1 MYGEKLPQMK
11 YSSPS
16 SVFLLFYAY
25 LCPFI
30 NYCRMMKRKIL
41 TFVLALLIIPL
52 GMAAQKKSK
61 KVEVPQ
67 LLNYPSA
74 DWGEYRMH
82 GGELVIKGN
91 VIVDDPAELKKL
103 NNNTDVIIRDYI
115 VRKEQTIPIK
125 FEDDGTFSLNLRVPY
140 PMFVLVY
147 PMAAVYAC
155 PGDTVELTFD
165 ATKPMEK
172 PGDNVTLSGRGVSAE
187 ASKLFFPV
195 MYKYLMPLQSETHVA
210 HPDSLLNW
218 RDAQVKKLDDLVRQ
232 MNAGLP
238 ELEGCSPRT
247 SDILRTYLLSEYLYE
262 ICHRYYLFM
271 DFVKENESVYN
282 IDKEAYWLQYFSF
295 VAPREKYLLD
305 NPLLMVAADEMFF
318 NRMEYTLMEPVDQS
332 SFKGSTYPI
341 DYYPATAEIC
351 ARDSIIS
358 LREARGQA
366 MNKLYEKLNLSPTNF
381 CAQVCMVRDLF
392 YKLEW
397 GTNYDAAAE
406 EVASTLPYITNPELM
421 RCAVLQYREFVKV
434 KESEK
439 QFVDANSLRPSTD
452 LEGMSDGEKILRKLI
467 EPYQGKIIY
476 LDVWGTWCAPCR
488 ENLKDSWRVR
498 EALKDYD
505 IVYLFLANNSSD
517 EAWKSVISEYNLTGP
532 NCVHY
537 NLPEDQQSAI
547 ERYIGVNGYPTYKL
561 IDKQGV
567 IHPLY
572 WKHSDDMNSLIET
585 IDKMNK
591 KED

>member
-1 MYGEKLPQMK
+1 MYKNIIFAL
-11 YSSPS
+11 
-16 SVFLLFYAY
+16 
-25 LCPFI
+25 
-30 NYCRMMKRKIL
+30 
-41 TFVLALLIIPL
+41 VLAMLFAPL
-52 GMAAQKKSK
+52 DMEAKTKKKEK
-61 KVEVPQ
+61 KEEVPQ

-82 GGELVIKGN
+82 GGEVVIKGN
-91 VIVDDPAELKKL
+91 VIVDDPAQLKKL

-115 VRKEQTIPIK
+115 VRKEETIPIK
-125 FEDDGTFSLNLRVPY
+125 FEEDGTFSLNLHVPY

-147 PMAAVYAC
+147 PMAGVYAC

-165 ATKPMEK
+165 AMKPMQK
-172 PGDNVTLSGRGVSAE
+172 MGDNVTLSGKGVSAE

-210 HPDSLLNW
+210 HPDSLLKW
-218 RDAQVKKLDDLVRQ
+218 RDVQVARLDDLVRQ
-232 MNAGLP
+232 MNDGLP
-238 ELEGCSPRT
+238 ELVGCSPRT
-247 SDILRTYLLSEYLYE
+247 SDVLRTFLVSQYLYA
-262 ICHRYYLFM
+262 ICDRYYMFK
-271 DFVKENESVYN
+271 DFLEENDSVYD
-282 IDKEAYWLQYFSF
+282 IDKEAYWQQYFSF
-295 VAPREKYLLD
+295 LAPREKYLLD
-305 NPLLMVAADEMFF
+305 NPLLMVAGDEIFF
-318 NRMEYTLMEPVDQS
+318 NRMEYTLMEPIDQS
-332 SFKGSTYPI
+332 SLKSGGYPI
-341 DYYPATAEIC
+341 DFYPETAEIWVKEGY
-351 ARDSIIS
+351 IS
-358 LREARGQA
+358 LREARRNA
-366 MNKLYEKLNLSPTNF
+366 LNELHEKLNLSPTNF

-397 GTNYDAAAE
+397 GTDYDSAAD

-421 RCAVLQYREFVKV
+421 RRAVLQYREFVKV

-452 LEGMSDGEKILRKLI
+452 VEGMSDGEKILRKLI

-567 IHPLY
+567 IHPLT
-572 WKHSDDMNSLIET
+572 WLHSDNMNSLIET
-585 IDKMNK
+585 IDKMNQ
-591 KED
+591 

>member
-1 MYGEKLPQMK
+1 MYK
-11 YSSPS
+11 
-16 SVFLLFYAY
+16 
-25 LCPFI
+25 
-30 NYCRMMKRKIL
+30 KIIFTL
-41 TFVLALLIIPL
+41 VLAMLLTPL
-52 GMAAQKKSK
+52 GMEAKDKKKEK
-61 KVEVPQ
+61 KEEVPQ
-67 LLNYPSA
+67 LMNYPSA

-82 GGELVIKGN
+82 GGDVVIKGN
-91 VIVDDPAELKKL
+91 VIVDNPAKLKNL
-103 NNNTDVIIRDYI
+103 NNEADVNIGDYI
-115 VRKEQTIPIK
+115 VRKKQTIPIK
-125 FEDDGTFSLNLRVPY
+125 FEDDGTFSLTIHVPY

-147 PMAAVYAC
+147 PMAGVYAC

-165 ATKPMEK
+165 ATKPMQK
-172 PGDNVTLSGRGVSAE
+172 PGDNVTLSGKGVSVE
-187 ASKLFFPV
+187 TSKLFFPI

-210 HPDSLLNW
+210 HPDSLLKW
-218 RDAQVKKLDDLVRQ
+218 RDTQVARLDDLVRQ

-247 SDILRTYLLSEYLYE
+247 SDVLRTFLVSQYLYE
-262 ICHRYYLFM
+262 ICHRYYMFM
-271 DFVKENESVYN
+271 DFVKENDGVYD

-295 VAPREKYLLD
+295 LAPREKYLLD
-305 NPLLMVAADEMFF
+305 NPLLMVAGDEIFF
-318 NRMEYTLMEPVDQS
+318 NRMEYTLMEPIDQS
-332 SFKGSTYPI
+332 SLKSGGYPI
-341 DYYPATAEIC
+341 DFYPETAEIW
-351 ARDSIIS
+351 AKEGYIS
-358 LREARGQA
+358 LREARRNA
-366 MNKLYEKLNLSPTNF
+366 LNELHEKLNLSPTNF

-397 GTNYDAAAE
+397 GTDYDSAAD

-421 RCAVLQYREFVKV
+421 RRAVLQYREFVKV

-452 LEGMSDGEKILRKLI
+452 VEGMSDGEKILRKLV
-467 EPYQGKIIY
+467 EPYQGKLIY
-476 LDVWGTWCAPCR
+476 VDIWGTWCAPCR

-537 NLPEDQQSAI
+537 NLPEEQQSAI
-547 ERYIGVNGYPTYKL
+547 ERYMGVNGYPTYKL

-572 WKHSDDMNSLIET
+572 WQHSDNMNSLIET

-591 KED
+591 

>member
-1 MYGEKLPQMK
+1 M
-11 YSSPS
+11 
-16 SVFLLFYAY
+16 LLF
-25 LCPFI
+25 
-30 NYCRMMKRKIL
+30 
-41 TFVLALLIIPL
+41 PL
-52 GMAAQKKSK
+52 GMEAKKKEK
-61 KVEVPQ
+61 KEDVPQ

-82 GGELVIKGN
+82 GGEVVIKGN
-91 VIVDDPAELKKL
+91 VIVDDPAQLKKL
-103 NNNTDVIIRDYI
+103 NNNVDVIMRDYI
-115 VRKEQTIPIK
+115 VRKEETIPIK
-125 FEDDGTFSLNLRVPY
+125 FEEDGTFSLNLHVPY

-147 PMAAVYAC
+147 PMAGVYAC

-165 ATKPMEK
+165 ATKPMQK
-172 PGDNVTLSGRGVSAE
+172 PGDNVTLSGKGVSAE
-187 ASKLFFPV
+187 ASKLFFPI
-195 MYKYLMPLQSETHVA
+195 MYKYLMPLQSETHMA

-218 RDAQVKKLDDLVRQ
+218 RDVQVAKLDDLVRQ
-232 MNAGLP
+232 MNDGLP

-247 SDILRTYLLSEYLYE
+247 SDILRTYMVSQYLYE

-271 DFVKENESVYN
+271 DFVKENDSVYD
-282 IDKEAYWLQYFSF
+282 IDKEAYWQQYFSF
-295 VAPREKYLLD
+295 LAPREKYLLD
-305 NPLLMVAADEMFF
+305 NPLLMVAGDEFFF
-318 NRMEYTLMEPVDQS
+318 NRMEYTLMEPINQS
-332 SFKGSTYPI
+332 SLKGSTYPV
-341 DYYPATAEIC
+341 DFYPEAAEIC

-358 LREARGQA
+358 LREARRNA
-366 MNKLYEKLNLSPTNF
+366 MNKLHEKLNLSPTNF

-397 GTNYDAAAE
+397 GTDYDVAAE

-421 RCAVLQYREFVKV
+421 RRAMLQYREFVKV

-452 LEGMSDGEKILRKLI
+452 VEGMSDGEKILRKLI

-561 IDKQGV
+561 IDKQGI

-572 WKHSDDMNSLIET
+572 WQHSDDINSLIET
-585 IDKMNK
+585 IDKLSK
-591 KED
+591 

>member
-1 MYGEKLPQMK
+1 M
-11 YSSPS
+11 
-16 SVFLLFYAY
+16 LLF
-25 LCPFI
+25 
-30 NYCRMMKRKIL
+30 
-41 TFVLALLIIPL
+41 PL
-52 GMAAQKKSK
+52 GMEAKKKEK
-61 KVEVPQ
+61 KEDVPQ

-82 GGELVIKGN
+82 GGEVVIKGN
-91 VIVDDPAELKKL
+91 VIVDDPAQLKKL
-103 NNNTDVIIRDYI
+103 NNNVDVIMRDYI
-115 VRKEQTIPIK
+115 VRKEETIPIK
-125 FEDDGTFSLNLRVPY
+125 FEEDGTFSLNLHVPY

-147 PMAAVYAC
+147 PMAGVYAC

-165 ATKPMEK
+165 ATKPMQK
-172 PGDNVTLSGRGVSAE
+172 PGDNVTLSGKGVSAE
-187 ASKLFFPV
+187 ASKLFFPI
-195 MYKYLMPLQSETHVA
+195 MYKYLMPLQSENHVA

-218 RDAQVKKLDDLVRQ
+218 RDVQVAKLDDLVRQ

-247 SDILRTYLLSEYLYE
+247 SDVLRTYMVSQYLYE

-271 DFVKENESVYN
+271 DFVKENDSVYD
-282 IDKEAYWLQYFSF
+282 IDKEAYWQQYFSF
-295 VAPREKYLLD
+295 LAPREKYLLD
-305 NPLLMVAADEMFF
+305 NPLLMVAGDEFFF
-318 NRMEYTLMEPVDQS
+318 NRMEYTLMEPINQS
-332 SFKGSTYPI
+332 SLKGSTYPV
-341 DYYPATAEIC
+341 DFYPEAAEIC

-358 LREARGQA
+358 LREARRNA
-366 MNKLYEKLNLSPTNF
+366 MNKLHEKLNLSPTNF

-397 GTNYDAAAE
+397 GTDYDSAAE

-421 RCAVLQYREFVKV
+421 RRAMLQYREFVKV

-452 LEGMSDGEKILRKLI
+452 VEGMSDGEKILRKLI

-488 ENLKDSWRVR
+488 KNLKDSWRVR

-561 IDKQGV
+561 IDKQGI

-572 WKHSDDMNSLIET
+572 WQHSDDINSLIET
-585 IDKMNK
+585 IDKLSK
-591 KED
+591 

>member
-1 MYGEKLPQMK
+1 MYK
-11 YSSPS
+11 
-16 SVFLLFYAY
+16 
-25 LCPFI
+25 
-30 NYCRMMKRKIL
+30 KIIFTL
-41 TFVLALLIIPL
+41 VLAMLFAPL
-52 GMAAQKKSK
+52 SMEAKTKKK
-61 KVEVPQ
+61 EEVPQ

-82 GGELVIKGN
+82 GGEVVIKGN
-91 VIVDDPAELKKL
+91 VIVDDPAQLKKL
-103 NNNTDVIIRDYI
+103 NNNTDVIMRDYI
-115 VRKEQTIPIK
+115 VRKEETIPIK
-125 FEDDGTFSLNLRVPY
+125 FEEDGTFSLNLHVPY

-147 PMAAVYAC
+147 PMAGVYAC

-165 ATKPMEK
+165 ATKPMQK
-172 PGDNVTLSGRGVSAE
+172 PGDNVTLSGKGVSVE
-187 ASKLFFPV
+187 TSKLFFPI

-210 HPDSLLNW
+210 HPDSLLKW
-218 RDAQVKKLDDLVRQ
+218 RDVQVARLDDLVRQ

-247 SDILRTYLLSEYLYE
+247 SDVLRTFLVSQYLYE

-271 DFVKENESVYN
+271 DFVKENDGVYD
-282 IDKEAYWLQYFSF
+282 IDKEAYWQQYFSF
-295 VAPREKYLLD
+295 LAPREKYLLD
-305 NPLLMVAADEMFF
+305 NPLLMVATEEFFF
-318 NRMEYTLMEPVDQS
+318 NRMEYTLMEPINQS
-332 SFKGSTYPI
+332 SLKGSTYPV
-341 DYYPATAEIC
+341 DFYPETAEIW
-351 ARDSIIS
+351 AREGYIS

-366 MNKLYEKLNLSPTNF
+366 MNKLHEKLNLSPTNF

-397 GTNYDAAAE
+397 GTDYDSAAD

-421 RCAVLQYREFVKV
+421 RRAVLQYREFVKV
-434 KESEK
+434 KEAEK

-452 LEGMSDGEKILRKLI
+452 VEGMSDGEKILRKLI

-567 IHPLY
+567 IHPLT
-572 WKHSDDMNSLIET
+572 WLHSDNMNSLIET
-585 IDKMNK
+585 IDKMNQ
-591 KED
+591 